1 MKNAEGNGFANGNGG
16 ATKSRGQEWEAGTDY
31 TRWRMKDDRGTQ
43 TWHYLESDEEVEK
56 WPQSTADK
64 WYLGMDTVSAPP
76 LYMSWQLCGC
86 KAIYADTFPY
96 AENARPPAREDTPP
110 SYT

>member
-1 MKNAEGNGFANGNGG
+1 MKNAGGNGFANANGG

-76 LYMSWQLCGC
+76 LFHMS
-86 KAIYADTFPY
+86 
-96 AENARPPAREDTPP
+96 R
-110 SYT
+110 